1 MFGKNVV
8 RQMPN
13 PGEVPQNFRLWAEI
27 KLVSQNTEVG
37 KCGRLFSYKTDRCI
51 RFHSLGPTLWYAKN
65 NFYLQKRTASF
76 STEQW
81 GFLFILVRSKEIDPK
96 LIKARIIETS
106 IILRMSEFRPA
117 FAEVF

>member
-37 KCGRLFSYKTDRCI
+37 KMRE
-51 RFHSLGPTLWYAKN
+51 A
-65 NFYLQKRTASF
+65 
-76 STEQW
+76 
-81 GFLFILVRSKEIDPK
+81 V
-96 LIKARIIETS
+96 
-106 IILRMSEFRPA
+106 
-117 FAEVF
+117 